1 MAAYL
6 VVNVNVED
14 PVRYQQYKISVEASL
29 AAYGGRY
36 LVRGGRVD
44 ALEGAWVPGRLV
56 IVEFDSMEQAK
67 AWWSSPEYAEPKA
80 LRQAIAR
87 TDMVVVEGV

>member
-6 VVNVNVED
+6 VVDVKVED
-14 PVRYQQYKISVEASL
+14 PVRYRQYRIGVEASL

-44 ALEGAWVPGRLV
+44 ALEGSWMPERLV
-56 IVEFDSMEQAK
+56 IVEFDSAEKAK
-67 AWWSSPEYAEPKA
+67 AWWSSSEYAEPKA

-87 TDMVVVEGV
+87 TDMIVVEGV